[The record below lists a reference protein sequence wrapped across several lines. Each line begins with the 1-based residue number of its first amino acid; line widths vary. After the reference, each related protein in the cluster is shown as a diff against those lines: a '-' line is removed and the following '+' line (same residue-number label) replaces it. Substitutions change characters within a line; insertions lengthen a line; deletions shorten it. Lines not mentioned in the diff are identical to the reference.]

1 MSENSLLISPAI
13 EPFAGGVIG
22 LGLGYTMAPRKYS
35 LKRMLILQ
43 QKKLSQIYTDS
54 VVKQMNPKE
63 RKALDAILKARDE
76 YKSSKLSNGAEI
88 KQTAQAWY
96 SKFKKVDVPENIT
109 ENVNKTRLALQEAV
123 KQENFVKLNK
133 QYREAKAAL
142 KKAPEDETL
151 KKALAVANEALAAAK
166 VRLSAKIEHYS
177 NAVKNL
183 YNERLYNIKSNP
195 TKWVD
200 VKEAYNNLLIAL
212 AKRRT
217 FASNKLFELTNDKS
231 LIKSYN
237 TIKDF
242 LPKARTKS
250 ALTGGLILGGI
261 TTLLAARF
269 SPSPAKA

>member
-35 LKRMLILQ
+35 LNRMLILQ
-43 QKKLSQIYTDS
+43 QKKLSKIYTDS

-63 RKALDAILKARDE
+63 RKALDAIMKARDE
-76 YKSSKLSNGAEI
+76 YKSAKLSNGAEI
-88 KQTAQAWY
+88 KQAAQTWY
-96 SKFKKVDVPENIT
+96 SKFKKVEVPENIM
-109 ENVNKTRLALQEAV
+109 ENFNKTRKSLQEAV
-123 KQENFVKLNK
+123 KQENYVTLNK

-142 KKAPEDETL
+142 KKAPEDEAL
-151 KKALAVANEALAAAK
+151 KKALTAANEALAAAK
-166 VRLSAKIEHYS
+166 VRLAAKVEHYS

-183 YNERLYNIKSNP
+183 YNERLYNIKSHP
-195 TKWVD
+195 TKWID
-200 VKEAYNNLLIAL
+200 VKEAYNKLLIAL